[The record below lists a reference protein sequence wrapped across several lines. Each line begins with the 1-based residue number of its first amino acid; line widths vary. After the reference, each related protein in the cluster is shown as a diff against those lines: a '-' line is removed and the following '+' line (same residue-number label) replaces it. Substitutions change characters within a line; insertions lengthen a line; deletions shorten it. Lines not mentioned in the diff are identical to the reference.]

1 MSQYVGGLEIVSIT
15 NSAAADIELAMRED
29 IIFEVEANNF
39 EALSL
44 AFMDGHCK
52 AKSDRKLESL
62 KFNWAV

>member
-1 MSQYVGGLEIVSIT
+1 MVGSAVAWVVNIT
-15 NSAAADIELAMRED
+15 ELVIADIELAMRED

-44 AFMDGHCK
+44 AFIDGHCK